1 MLGRSDSGI
10 KYCEFPSFLPNRQVQ
25 TKKCCEHP
33 SFYAL
38 FCFFRQMIA
47 KMMDCCNIYRGFG
60 SNRGKMMDLCS
71 IFPLSTRLHGFRCSV
86 CRRTDDRREGCG
98 YSLSMLGL
106 WILDIVRSMRP
117 LLLHRR
123 FPSRPGRLSQP
134 SLRLSPSLRQKTSA
148 ELSSAPPRS
157 SPAPA
162 SPPSRRRS
170 AGTAPD
176 GRTAFCRKT
185 GSSRGSSAPTAASA
199 ARSSA
204 ASLRA

>member
-1 MLGRSDSGI
+1 MIDRLIGDCRQRSLAGKIGRSDSGI
-10 KYCEFPSFLPNRQVQ
+10 KYCEFPSFLPNQQAQ

-47 KMMDCCNIYRGFG
+47 KMMDCCNICREFG
-60 SNRGKMMDLCS
+60 SDRGKMMDLCS
-71 IFPLSTRLHGFRCSV
+71 IFPLSTELDWLDAGVQFV
-86 CRRTDDRREGCG
+86 GG
-98 YSLSMLGL
+98 SMS
-106 WILDIVRSMRP
+106 DA
-117 LLLHRR
+117 
-123 FPSRPGRLSQP
+123 
-134 SLRLSPSLRQKTSA
+134 KAAA

-157 SPAPA
+157 FPAPA

-176 GRTAFCRKT
+176 GRTASCRKT
-185 GSSRGSSAPTAASA
+185 GSSRGSSVPTAASA
-199 ARSSA
+199 AGSSA